1 MLVVCGSHLR
11 ISCRDTKLDEAKK
24 LKAFH
29 TAYFFQRF
37 STVPVVGLSEV
48 AEYASIAGC
57 HDDATELLFLEGIP
71 CGLSGFERAL
81 EVHCLDKVPVLR
93 NMNKT

>member
-1 MLVVCGSHLR
+1 MSRHETRRSKKAKG
-11 ISCRDTKLDEAKK
+11 ISYSL
-24 LKAFH
+24 
-29 TAYFFQRF
+29 FFQRF